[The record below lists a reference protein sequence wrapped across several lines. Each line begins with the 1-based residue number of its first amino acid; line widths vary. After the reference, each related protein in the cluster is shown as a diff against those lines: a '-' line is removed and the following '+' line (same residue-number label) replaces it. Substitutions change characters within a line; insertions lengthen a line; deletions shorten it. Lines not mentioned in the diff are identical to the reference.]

1 MNAVL
6 SGLVSISASCNNVG
20 VSSSCII
27 GSIAALSSMS
37 AGRLLNRYK
46 IDDPIG
52 SFQIF
57 GFSGFWGCL
66 AVGIFDK
73 DLGLINT
80 GSFEQ
85 LEVQALGC
93 LVIIAWSSIFST
105 IFFRIFKAIGR
116 LRVNQFY
123 EVIGIDL
130 LMHQSFNDLKIQKL
144 SGDIYQTSHRT
155 HGQSQITGVSISA
168 FKSDIKL
175 AKMDNDRKKALIGR
189 LQNFQRKDAKKQYEE
204 EYYDDQII
212 V

>member
-1 MNAVL
+1 
-6 SGLVSISASCNNVG
+6 
-20 VSSSCII
+20 
-27 GSIAALSSMS
+27 MS
-37 AGRLLNRYK
+37 TGKLLNRYK

-57 GFSGFWGCL
+57 GFSGMWGCL

-80 GSFEQ
+80 GSFAMIETQ
-85 LEVQALGC
+85 GLGC
-93 LVIIAWSSIFST
+93 LVIIAWSVIFST

-144 SGDIYQTSHRT
+144 SGDIYQQRSHHNLTSA
-155 HGQSQITGVSISA
+155 VSISS
-168 FKSDIKL
+168 FKSDTKL
-175 AKMDNDRKKALIGR
+175 VRMENDRKKALITR
-189 LQNFQRKDAKKQYEE
+189 LQNYQRKDAKK
-204 EYYDDQII
+204 
-212 V
+212 

>member
-1 MNAVL
+1 MRVQDPQGILKAVL

-27 GSIAALSSMS
+27 GSIAAVSSM
-37 AGRLLNRYK
+37 ATGKLMNRYK

-57 GFSGFWGCL
+57 GWSGLWGCL

-80 GSFEQ
+80 GSFYMIETQ
-85 LEVQALGC
+85 GLGC
-93 LVIIAWSSIFST
+93 IVIIAWSSIFSI

-130 LMHQSFNDLKIQKL
+130 LMHQSFNDLKI
-144 SGDIYQTSHRT
+144 
-155 HGQSQITGVSISA
+155 
-168 FKSDIKL
+168 
-175 AKMDNDRKKALIGR
+175 
-189 LQNFQRKDAKKQYEE
+189 
-204 EYYDDQII
+204 
-212 V
+212 